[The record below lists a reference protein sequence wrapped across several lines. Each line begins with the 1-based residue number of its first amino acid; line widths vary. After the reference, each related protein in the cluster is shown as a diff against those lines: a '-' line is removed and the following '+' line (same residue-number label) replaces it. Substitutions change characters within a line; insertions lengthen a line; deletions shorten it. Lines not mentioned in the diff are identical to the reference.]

1 MRERRD
7 YYIAGQCEL
16 ININPS
22 QTETLAVH
30 LLLDAAALLGGHGV
44 AADRA
49 PAVVQEPIPDA
60 ALVEGVGAGHHPEPL
75 LELAAAVA
83 EELAEADVALRLT
96 RLPRGRHVHPHDL
109 LGVGRIPLRFLRQL
123 RLVRRV
129 RLQPKPHPVLRALLL
144 GEAQRRRHRRGQR
157 RRRIGQRRRQLAAP
171 ATEPWLDDDD
181 GIHRL
186 LSLHLRGS
194 IYYTSSS

>member
-96 RLPRGRHVHPHDL
+96 RLPRGRHVHPHDRGIL
-109 LGVGRIPLRFLRQL
+109 FMEGRLDLRVLACSRPSEFLGNF
-123 RLVRRV
+123 
-129 RLQPKPHPVLRALLL
+129 
-144 GEAQRRRHRRGQR
+144 
-157 RRRIGQRRRQLAAP
+157 
-171 ATEPWLDDDD
+171 D
-181 GIHRL
+181 G
-186 LSLHLRGS
+186 SN
-194 IYYTSSS
+194 